1 MDRYKDRNYDQDYR
15 NQQRYQEKGE
25 FRDYG
30 IPLRDS
36 QSRWNS
42 HRDEQRGD
50 TEMVQA
56 YGIIM
61 EYGYVSKSA
70 ALPAQDQP
78 LTGVRI
84 NLSRV
89 QLRPPGRDGEMILSA
104 FKEDLEHQLERILD
118 EVIRDIK
125 SLVRP

>member
-1 MDRYKDRNYDQDYR
+1 
-15 NQQRYQEKGE
+15 
-25 FRDYG
+25 
-30 IPLRDS
+30 
-36 QSRWNS
+36 
-42 HRDEQRGD
+42 
-50 TEMVQA
+50 MVQA

-89 QLRPPGRDGEMILSA
+89 QLRSDKVDNIIFITL
-104 FKEDLEHQLERILD
+104 H
-118 EVIRDIK
+118 
-125 SLVRP
+125 